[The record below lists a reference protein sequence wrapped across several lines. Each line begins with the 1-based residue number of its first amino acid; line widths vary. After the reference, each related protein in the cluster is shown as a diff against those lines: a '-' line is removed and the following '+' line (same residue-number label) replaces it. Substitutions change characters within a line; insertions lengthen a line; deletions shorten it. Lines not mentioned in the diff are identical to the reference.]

1 MIKRT
6 LLIYIT
12 ALLFLVIINVP
23 LASAEI
29 LSVTVSVDGLA
40 CPFCAY
46 GVEKKLKRV
55 KGVGSM
61 DIKMQEGTVTMAAK
75 QGQSIDIAEVPG
87 AIKDSGFSMR
97 WMKLTAS
104 GTIMEKDGGL
114 FLRYE
119 DSGEQLALKDI
130 GPAFRDK
137 LTISKTVIVKGDAT
151 GKPGGSWSLKPESV
165 EEAAK

>member
-1 MIKRT
+1 MIKQT

-12 ALLFLVIINVP
+12 ALLFLVIISIP

-29 LSVTVSVDGLA
+29 LSITISVDGLA

-55 KGVGSM
+55 KGVGSI
-61 DIKMQEGTVTMAAK
+61 DIKMQKGTVTMTAK
-75 QGQSIDIAEVPG
+75 QGQSIDFAEVPG
-87 AIKDSGFSMR
+87 AIKDAGFSMR

-104 GTIMEKDGGL
+104 GTIMEEGSSL

-119 DSGEQLALKDI
+119 GPGEQLALKDV
-130 GPAFRDK
+130 GPALRDK
-137 LTISKTVIVKGDAT
+137 LTISKTVIVKGDVT
-151 GKPGGSWSLKPESV
+151 GKPGAPWSLKPESV

>member
-1 MIKRT
+1 MINRV

-12 ALLFLVIINVP
+12 ALLFSVVINIS
-23 LASAEI
+23 LASAKI
-29 LSVTVSVDGLA
+29 LSVKVSVDGLA

-46 GVEKKLKRV
+46 GVEKKLKRI

-61 DIKMQEGTVTMAAK
+61 DIRMQEGTVTLTAE
-75 QGQSIDIAEVPG
+75 QGQSIDFAEVPG

-97 WMKLTAS
+97 QMKLAVS
-104 GTIMEKDGGL
+104 GTIMEKDGDL

-119 DSGEQLALKDI
+119 GPGEQLALKDV
-130 GPAFRDK
+130 GTALRDK
-137 LTISKTVIVKGDAT
+137 LTISKTVIVKGYVT
-151 GKPGGSWSLKPESV
+151 GKPGGPWSLKPESV